1 MSVPSLSIPNSSKG
15 RVLIMIT
22 GFLFG
27 LLGLILAWAS
37 GWDSAS
43 LGLWLSGACL
53 AGGLVMVILASVLHS
68 GRILGGLF
76 WIVVNGWVFAGLML
90 AGEGVFRLVGHDFE
104 AIDGRTRDKRDAYPL
119 CFQLPDQP
127 LPEVFFQR
135 AGPAEWTG
143 RPLGDFLRARR
154 GADRA
159 YEDEKPFTLEYDS
172 DGFRNPAELR
182 DWDVVVA
189 GDSFVES
196 GFLPE
201 DQHLTAVAARESG
214 LRVRNLGQVNTGT
227 YAQVRFLRRFGG
239 APSCRRSVLVFYDGN
254 DVIDAEQEWR
264 DLKRN
269 RKDGWRPSRV
279 PVPQRSLTVAVYR
292 ALRAGL
298 AFAPPR
304 TFQDAWLISGGRE
317 QPITLRPAPMPVDPS
332 RMTEDQSLA
341 LEQALSEF
349 AAAASSLGLA
359 PTLLYLPSN
368 NRTYHGLL
376 RFSERVDPQARD
388 WVPGDLPD
396 WVRERCKR
404 LGIGFVDACP
414 ALREAAERGVLVYNP
429 ILDTHLN
436 AEGSRIVGQVLAAAL
451 KGPDDAN
458 PARAQAA
465 P

>member
-1 MSVPSLSIPNSSKG
+1 M
-15 RVLIMIT
+15 LIMIT

-53 AGGLVMVILASVLHS
+53 AAGLVMVILSSVLHS

-292 ALRAGL
+292 ALRTGL

-332 RMTEDQSLA
+332 HMTEDQSLA
-341 LEQALSEF
+341 LEQALSEY
-349 AAAASSLGLA
+349 ASAASELGLA

-404 LGIGFVDACP
+404 LGIRFVDACP

-451 KGPDDAN
+451 RGPDDAN
-458 PARAQAA
+458 PAGAQAA